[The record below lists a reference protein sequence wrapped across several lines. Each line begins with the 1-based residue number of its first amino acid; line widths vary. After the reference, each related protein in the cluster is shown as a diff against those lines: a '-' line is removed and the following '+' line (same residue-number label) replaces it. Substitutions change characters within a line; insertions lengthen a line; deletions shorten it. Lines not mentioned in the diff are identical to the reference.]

1 MKAMWLF
8 LLLAAV
14 GSSVYHIGQKSLY
27 SVPAN
32 PMLILS
38 LYYAAAFS
46 FSIVLMPLFG
56 RAGLAEAAGLA
67 ANWRVWL
74 VALGILMIELG
85 FLLAYQSGGSAQ
97 WSGVAVNGAAAL
109 LLIPVSLLFFQ
120 EQFSWHK
127 ILGIVLT
134 LSGMYFLVK
143 K

>member
-1 MKAMWLF
+1 MKTMWLF

-14 GSSVYHIGQKSLY
+14 GSSVYHIGQKSLH

-38 LYYAAAFS
+38 LYYAAAFAL
-46 FSIVLMPLFG
+46 SIVLMPLFG
-56 RAGLAEAAGLA
+56 RAGLAEAVGLA

>member
-1 MKAMWLF
+1 M
-8 LLLAAV
+8 
-14 GSSVYHIGQKSLY
+14 
-27 SVPAN
+27 
-32 PMLILS
+32 
-38 LYYAAAFS
+38 
-46 FSIVLMPLFG
+46 
-56 RAGLAEAAGLA
+56 
-67 ANWRVWL
+67 
-74 VALGILMIELG
+74 ALGILMIELG

>member
-1 MKAMWLF
+1 MKTMWLF

-38 LYYAAAFS
+38 LYYAAAFAL
-46 FSIVLMPLFG
+46 SIVLMPLFG

>member
-38 LYYAAAFS
+38 LYYAAAFAL
-46 FSIVLMPLFG
+46 SIVLMPLFG
-56 RAGLAEAAGLA
+56 RAGLAEAVGLA